1 MVVFQEMFSTM
12 NKEMLNTK
20 EVASYLKINEKQVYR
35 LIKEKKIPATRI
47 TGKWTFPRR
56 LIDEWITE
64 SASENIGRK
73 ARRESEDHIVV
84 MGSNDF
90 TIELLS
96 HELTRRFPAFSL
108 SFSNVGSIG
117 GLIALGR
124 GSSHV
129 ASCHLLDPDTG
140 EYNLPY
146 LPRYLPDLE
155 TTVINLI
162 YRDLDFIIRPG
173 NPLHIAGIEDLARPG
188 IRIINRQQGSGTR
201 ILFDFELKRLG
212 IDPGRVNG
220 YEKEV
225 NTHAEVAT
233 AVLSGLADVG
243 IGTLAAAKMLGLE
256 FVHITKERYDLVIP
270 QETFSTK
277 PLIALLE
284 VIRSREFRGK
294 VEQMGGYDTRDS
306 GKIMSG

>member
-1 MVVFQEMFSTM
+1 M

-20 EVASYLKINEKQVYR
+20 EVAGYLNINEKQVYR

-56 LIDEWITE
+56 LIEEWIIE
-64 SASENIGRK
+64 SASENIGK
-73 ARRESEDHIVV
+73 KKRRELEDHIVI

-96 HELTRRFPAFSL
+96 HELSARFPKFSL
-108 SFSNVGSIG
+108 SFSNLGSIG

-124 GSSHV
+124 GSSHI

-155 TTVINLI
+155 TTAINLI
-162 YRDLDFIIRPG
+162 YRDLGLILRSG
-173 NPLHIAGIEDLARPG
+173 NPLDIAGIEDMVRPK
-188 IRIINRQQGSGTR
+188 IRIINRQEGSGTR
-201 ILFDFELKRLG
+201 IFFDFELKRLG
-212 IDPGRVNG
+212 IDPNRING
-220 YEKEV
+220 YEKQV

-233 AVLSGLADVG
+233 AVLSGVADVG
-243 IGTLAAAKMLGLE
+243 LGILSAARMLGLE
-256 FVHITKERYDLVIP
+256 FIHITRERYDLVIP
-270 QETFSTK
+270 KENLSAK
-277 PLIALLE
+277 PVGALLE
-284 VIRSREFRGK
+284 VIRSQEFSGK

-306 GKIMSG
+306 GKIMSS

>member
-1 MVVFQEMFSTM
+1 M

-20 EVASYLKINEKQVYR
+20 EVAGYLNINEKQVYR

-56 LIDEWITE
+56 LIEEWIIE
-64 SASENIGRK
+64 SASENIGK
-73 ARRESEDHIVV
+73 KKRRELEDHIVI

-96 HELTRRFPAFSL
+96 HELSARFPKFSL
-108 SFSNVGSIG
+108 SFSNLGSIG

-124 GSSHV
+124 GSSHI

-155 TTVINLI
+155 TTAINLI
-162 YRDLDFIIRPG
+162 YRDLGLILRSG
-173 NPLHIAGIEDLARPG
+173 NPLDIAGIEDMVRPK
-188 IRIINRQQGSGTR
+188 IRIINRQEGSGTR
-201 ILFDFELKRLG
+201 IFFDFELKRLG
-212 IDPGRVNG
+212 IDPNRING
-220 YEKEV
+220 YEKQV

-233 AVLSGLADVG
+233 AVLSGVADVG
-243 IGTLAAAKMLGLE
+243 LGILSAAKMLGLE
-256 FVHITKERYDLVIP
+256 FIHITRERYDLVIP
-270 QETFSTK
+270 EENLSAK
-277 PLIALLE
+277 PVGALLE
-284 VIRSREFRGK
+284 VIRSQGFRGK

-306 GKIMSG
+306 GKIIPK

>member
-1 MVVFQEMFSTM
+1 M

-47 TGKWTFPRR
+47 TGKWTFPKR
-56 LIDEWITE
+56 LIDEWIIE
-64 SASENIGRK
+64 SASENIGK
-73 ARRESEDHIVV
+73 KKTRELKDHIVV

-96 HELTRRFPAFSL
+96 HELSRRFPEFSL

-124 GSSHV
+124 GSSHI

-146 LPRYLPDLE
+146 LPRYVPDLE
-155 TTVINLI
+155 TTVVNLI
-162 YRDLDFIIRPG
+162 YRDLGLILRPG

-188 IRIINRQQGSGTR
+188 VRIINRQQGSGTR
-201 ILFDFELKRLG
+201 IFLDFELRRLG
-212 IDPGRVNG
+212 INPGRING

-225 NTHAEVAT
+225 NTHSEVAT
-233 AVLSGLADVG
+233 AVLSGMADVG
-243 IGTLAAAKMLGLE
+243 LGILSAAKMLDLE
-256 FVHITKERYDLVIP
+256 FIHITKERYDLVIP
-270 QETFSTK
+270 NENLSVRLLT
-277 PLIALLE
+277 ALLE
-284 VIRSREFRGK
+284 VIRSQEFRGK
-294 VEQMGGYDTRDS
+294 VEQMRGYDTTDS
-306 GKIMSG
+306 GKRMSD

>member
-1 MVVFQEMFSTM
+1 M

-20 EVASYLKINEKQVYR
+20 EVAGYLNINEKQVYR

-56 LIDEWITE
+56 LIEEWIIE
-64 SASENIGRK
+64 SASENIGK
-73 ARRESEDHIVV
+73 KKRRELEDHIVI

-96 HELTRRFPAFSL
+96 HELSARFPEFSL
-108 SFSNVGSIG
+108 SFSNLGSIG

-124 GSSHV
+124 GSSHI

-155 TTVINLI
+155 TTAINLI
-162 YRDLDFIIRPG
+162 YRDLGLILRSG
-173 NPLHIAGIEDLARPG
+173 NPLDIAGIEDMVRPK
-188 IRIINRQQGSGTR
+188 IRIINRQEGSGTR
-201 ILFDFELKRLG
+201 IFFDFELKRLG
-212 IDPGRVNG
+212 IDPNRING
-220 YEKEV
+220 YEKQV

-233 AVLSGLADVG
+233 AVLSGVADVG
-243 IGTLAAAKMLGLE
+243 LGILSAAKMLGLE
-256 FVHITKERYDLVIP
+256 FIHITRERYDLVIP
-270 QETFSTK
+270 EENLSAK
-277 PLIALLE
+277 PVGALLE
-284 VIRSREFRGK
+284 VIRSQKFRGK

-306 GKIMSG
+306 GKIMSS